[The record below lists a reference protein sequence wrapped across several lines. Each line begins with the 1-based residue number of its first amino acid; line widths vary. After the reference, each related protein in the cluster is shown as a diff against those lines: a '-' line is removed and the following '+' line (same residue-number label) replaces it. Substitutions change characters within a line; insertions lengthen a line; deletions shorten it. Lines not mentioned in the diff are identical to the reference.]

1 MRKKCQACDGPP
13 GALADALMQAIDGG
27 DGYGISR
34 AACGSS
40 CGRPGAVAH
49 PPRDRLDKV
58 NEKRASPTKYR

>member
-1 MRKKCQACDGPP
+1 
-13 GALADALMQAIDGG
+13 MQAIDGG
-27 DGYGISR
+27 GGHGISR

-49 PPRDRLDKV
+49 PACDRLDKV